1 MDLSGKSKSRRQEIR
16 KNRPDAVRIDWQG
29 WKEKGIPQSVGLAG
43 VFFVLAAAILCLRQD
58 VVQYRPGQPITHDI
72 RSRVQ
77 FGVTDPAKL
86 AEEQE
91 QARRKAPR
99 VYAPDEKAWDELEAD
114 LLSVPAR
121 VTAAGAGDPP
131 ADLAAA
137 FKDPGVRSLLRNA
150 GAPAKRDDAG
160 TLTDAGLYEQA
171 VRTFV
176 RSLADYRK
184 QDAPNFPLVL
194 LLADDRVAEVG
205 SDRKRLRVGP
215 TLVDVAG
222 TYAADDRR
230 DLPGIVRSLVEKAG
244 FPSGAMQLE
253 VAEYALRQLRPTH
266 KLDVNATTQA
276 GNEAAQAIRAA
287 AAYRYYAPGDI
298 LVFRSRPD
306 KVLNDADILKLRA
319 ENAAYLSSLPGSWWK
334 PRLGTAVI
342 ALVVTGV
349 MGAYVAA
356 FQPRVVKNQ
365 ARGVAIV
372 ALLLSM
378 LLLAALVGI
387 GNGPI
392 YLFGIA
398 PTLLVGMILAIA
410 YDRRFAIGVASLHG
424 LLATVALAQSAPFFL
439 VVWVGVLVSG
449 FLLDDV
455 RTRSKLVEV
464 GGAAALTMMVATAA
478 AGLLTLESGNFMLNN
493 CLYAGAAGLAAGFVV
508 LGILPFV
515 ERTFR
520 ITTSMTLLELGDCS
534 QPLLRRLQMEA
545 LGTYNHSM
553 QVANLAESA
562 AESIGADSLL
572 CRVASYYHDVG
583 KINKPD
589 YFVENQTGGHNR
601 HLNLDPNLSQLIIVA
616 HVKDGVELGRE
627 YNLPN
632 SVLPFIQQHHGT
644 TIVEYFYRRACTQQ
658 EQRDPTT
665 HVSESQFRYPG
676 PRPRTKEVAIVM
688 ICDAVE
694 SATRA
699 MDDPS
704 PAQIEGLVR
713 DLTLKRLLD
722 GQFDECDITMKDL
735 DRIKRSLVKTL
746 AGIYHGRIPYPPSA
760 TTPGP
765 HPSSGGG
772 GSHQAS
778 DSQAGA
784 AVRSA

>member
-1 MDLSGKSKSRRQEIR
+1 MEPTVKSKSRRQEIR
-16 KNRPDAVRIDWQG
+16 KNRPDALRLDWQG
-29 WKEKGIPQSVGLAG
+29 WKERGLPQSVALTAA
-43 VFFVLAAAILCLRQD
+43 FFVLAATILFLRQD

-77 FGVTDPAKL
+77 FGVNDPAKL

-99 VYAPDEKAWDELEAD
+99 VYTADEKTWDDLEAD
-114 LLSVPAR
+114 LLSLPAR
-121 VTAAGAGDPP
+121 VTAPGAAEPP
-131 ADLAAA
+131 ADVAAA

-150 GAPAKRDDAG
+150 ATPRKTDDAG
-160 TLTDAGLYEQA
+160 NLTDAGLYERA
-171 VRTFV
+171 VKTFV
-176 RSLADYRK
+176 RSLADFRR
-184 QDAPNFPLVL
+184 QDAPNFPMVL
-194 LLADDRVAEVG
+194 LSADDRKAEADT
-205 SDRKRLRVGP
+205 DRKRIRVGP

-222 TYAADDRR
+222 TYPADDRR
-230 DLPGIVRSLVEKAG
+230 DLPGVVQSLVTKAG
-244 FPSGAMQLE
+244 FPSGALQLE
-253 VAEYALRQLRPTH
+253 VGQYVLGRLRPTH
-266 KLDVNATTQA
+266 KLDEQASIQA
-276 GNEAAQAIRAA
+276 GNEAAQSIRAA
-287 AAYRYYAPGDI
+287 ASYRYYLPGDI
-298 LVFRSRPD
+298 IVFKGRPD
-306 KVLNDADILKLRA
+306 PYLNDADVLKLRA
-319 ENAAYLSSLPGSWWK
+319 ENASYLVSLPGSWWK
-334 PRLGTAVI
+334 SRLGTTVI
-342 ALVVTGV
+342 ALVVSV
-349 MGAYVAA
+349 LLAAYVAV
-356 FQPRVVKNQ
+356 FQPRIVKNQ
-365 ARGVAIV
+365 ARAAAII

-378 LLLAALVGI
+378 LLLSALVGI

-392 YLFGIA
+392 YLFGVT
-398 PTLLVGMILAIA
+398 PTLLVAMILAIA

-424 LLATVALAQSAPFFL
+424 ILATVSLAQSAPFFL
-439 VVWVGVLVSG
+439 VIWVGVLVSG

-464 GGAAALTMMVATAA
+464 GGAAALAMMVATSA
-478 AGLLTLESGNFMLNN
+478 AGLLTLESGKFIFQN

-515 ERTFR
+515 ERAFR

-534 QPLLRRLQMEA
+534 QPLLRRLQVEA

-589 YFVENQTGGHNR
+589 YFVENQGGGHNR

-644 TIVEYFYRRACTQQ
+644 TIVEYFYRRACSQQ
-658 EQRDPTT
+658 ELRDPTT
-665 HVSESQFRYPG
+665 TVSESQFRYPG

-699 MDDPS
+699 LDDPS

-760 TTPGP
+760 VTPGP
-765 HPSSGGG
+765 VPSSAP
-772 GSHQAS
+772 HHANAPPAS
-778 DSQAGA
+778 SVVA
-784 AVRSA
+784 